1 MGAEARVTWV
11 GGVIGRAGVVSLCGK
26 FQMGVLPRRWA
37 HHKQHKSVASV
48 RVVSTRRHHTS
59 PSRMVGSTV
68 CRLILRPLS
77 VVERDSADGGVAM
90 AAPAARAELEN
101 GRKKCPDNWSGGLS

>member
-1 MGAEARVTWV
+1 MGGRRDRTCRSGELVWQISN
-11 GGVIGRAGVVSLCGK
+11 GGVAK
-26 FQMGVLPRRWA
+26 EMGTSQTTQI
-37 HHKQHKSVASV
+37 KCVASV